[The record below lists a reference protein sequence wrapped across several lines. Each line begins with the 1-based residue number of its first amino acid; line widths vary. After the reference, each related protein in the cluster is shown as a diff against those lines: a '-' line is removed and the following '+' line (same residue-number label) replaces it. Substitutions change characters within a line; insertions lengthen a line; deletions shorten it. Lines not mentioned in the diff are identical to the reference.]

1 MPAVATFASIISAAG
16 CDRTHLCCQS
26 PNHLYRAGKPSV
38 VQLLNYKKNGDPF
51 INYLSITPI
60 HDSRGHVTHF
70 VGIQSDI
77 SDLVN
82 HKKAELAAK
91 HEAAQASCSCP
102 LPSAFSLRNSYCY
115 PHGSGNIVR
124 FALPRANC
132 TCSSNSMSKPANH
145 WQSVFHL
152 QVCCEAQGACG
163 CVNTAF
169 VLALVCCFKNTRPQ
183 VDVSAATV

>member
-1 MPAVATFASIISAAG
+1 M
-16 CDRTHLCCQS
+16 
-26 PNHLYRAGKPSV
+26 

-91 HEAAQASCSCP
+91 HEAAQASC
-102 LPSAFSLRNSYCY
+102 FSSPESFSTLILH
-115 PHGSGNIVR
+115 P
-124 FALPRANC
+124 
-132 TCSSNSMSKPANH
+132 KP
-145 WQSVFHL
+145 
-152 QVCCEAQGACG
+152 
-163 CVNTAF
+163 
-169 VLALVCCFKNTRPQ
+169 
-183 VDVSAATV
+183 